1 MRVLI
6 LAHDYFAIQ
15 GGKTARGVYFYSP
28 HEIVGILDRSNAG
41 KSAKDI
47 FPRGRDVPI
56 YAHISQVRE
65 DYDALIIGVA
75 PIGGKLP
82 AEWKDEIKIALEN
95 GKMVISG
102 LHDFLSEDPE
112 LSKIAEKNGAK
123 IWDVRKPPKEL
134 KVADGSGR
142 GAPTVLVAGTDC
154 SVGKM
159 ITTVELYREA
169 MKRGRKAAFV
179 ATGQTGIM
187 VGADA
192 GYVIDRIP
200 GDFMAGAMEELVKQF
215 MDYEMVF
222 VEGQADLTHPAYSGV
237 TLAIL
242 HGSYAK
248 KIVLAHDPTRKDHHD
263 YEGFPIQSLERSI
276 ELYESLAESVS
287 GGKVIG
293 IAIDG
298 EKMSDEEIIKFKD
311 RVEKELGLP
320 AEDVLRFGASKF
332 FKRMFG

>member
-311 RVEKELGLP
+311 RVENELGLP